1 MARYDYVEKA
11 VKVSR
16 REFLGVLGVG
26 AALMWTGAYM
36 VTDITENRN
45 KYIKLRT
52 KGLYKDDVKAK
63 VRQSHNNTAVA
74 DMYKKFADK
83 PLSPLAEELFH
94 TRYVDRS
101 KLGGMS

>member
-26 AALMWTGAYM
+26 AAVLWTGAY
-36 VTDITENRN
+36 VATDLVQDRT
-45 KYIKLRT
+45 KYIKMRT
-52 KGLYKDDVKAK
+52 KALYQDDTQAK

-74 DMYKKFADK
+74 DVYKNFAGK

-94 TRYVDRS
+94 TKYIDRS